1 MARFCKICNKKL
13 SFFYRKPICKHCIST
28 KYDMWLVDQKILEL
42 PNRSDDDITQLTT
55 FGVEKILPLYYKL
68 LEEYISDNLMTEDE
82 IIALERVSRLLKL
95 TPQQSKHDEIILPHK
110 VKNYINENNELP
122 TVNED
127 SFKQMNMR
135 LSDDEEYFCSGSCDL
150 YELGKQSEYV
160 RGSRGVSIFGVSGIG
175 RVQGQRVSHT
185 VQRLK
190 SKGDFVM
197 TNKRFYYMPNAYGS
211 VIKLDILKIVKYDYD
226 DEFLIIYK
234 SGRQK
239 PHLFFMSIGMIKVC
253 KIGIDFIVNVQ

>member
-1 MARFCKICNKKL
+1 MAKFCKICEQKL
-13 SFFYRKPICKHCIST
+13 GFLYRKSICKHCIST
-28 KYDMWLVDQKILEL
+28 KYDVWLIGNKILEL
-42 PNRSDDDITQLTT
+42 PNRSDDEIIQLTA

-82 IIALERVSRLLKL
+82 IIALERVSRLLEL
-95 TPQQSKHDEIILPHK
+95 SPQQNKHDEIILPHK
-110 VKNYINENNELP
+110 VKNYIDKNNELP
-122 TVNED
+122 TVNQDNFE
-127 SFKQMNMR
+127 KMNMR
-135 LSDDEEYFCSGSCDL
+135 LIDDEKYFCSGTCHL

-160 RGSRGVSIFGVSGIG
+160 AGSRGVSIFGVRGIG

-190 SKGDFVM
+190 SEGDFVM
-197 TNKRFYYMPNAYGS
+197 TDKRFYYMPNAYGS
-211 VIKLDILKIVKYDYD
+211 VIKLDILKIIKYDYD

-239 PHLFFMSIGMIKVC
+239 PHLFFMSIGDIKIC
-253 KIGIDFIVNVQ
+253 KIGMDFICE